1 MPNKPHSGF
10 ALIGPLP
17 FSDRPLTLGG
27 ATRLFEVMVEEAKR
41 QNRDF
46 TLVVANPFDRGGLVG
61 KIKNLGRVLSELEG
75 AASRHGVWVV
85 NASQG
90 GIQVLFPLLW
100 FYAKLRGK
108 KLVLRAFGAHLLDS
122 IEASAAPALLRKA
135 LRDLPLAYVESKA
148 LLEEVRKLNPRTE
161 WFPNVRPLR
170 SMHVDFDRPYARKF
184 AYIGQIRESKGL
196 PELLRV
202 FDRLG
207 KAFELS
213 VYGPI
218 AEESMNA
225 LERDPRYKGPLDA
238 QGVQGVLSEIDVLAL
253 PTRYEGEGYP
263 GIIIEA
269 YAHGVPCVST
279 RWKHLPE
286 VVDHGQTG
294 WLLEPGNEE
303 ELYQQI
309 LKIDGAE
316 LSRLR
321 PLALAKASEFDSEAV
336 HRRIFDQLEKLSSK
350 T

>member
-1 MPNKPHSGF
+1 MASKSSSGF

-27 ATRLFEVMVEEAKR
+27 ATRLFEVMVDEAKR

-46 TLVVANPFDRGGLVG
+46 TLVVANPFDRGGFVG
-61 KIKNLGRVLSELEG
+61 KLKNLGRVLADLEG
-75 AASRHGVWVV
+75 SAKRHGVWVV
-85 NASQG
+85 NVSQG
-90 GIQVLFPLLW
+90 GIQVLFPILW
-100 FYAKLRGK
+100 IYSKLRGK

-122 IEASAAPALLRKA
+122 IDASAAPSLLRKA
-135 LRDLPLAYVESKA
+135 LGELPLVYVESKA
-148 LLEEVRKLNPRTE
+148 LLEKVISVNPKAE
-161 WFPNVRPLR
+161 WFPNVRPLK
-170 SMHVDFDRPYARKF
+170 SNPVDFERPYKRSF

-207 KAFELS
+207 PDFELK

-218 AEESMNA
+218 AEESMNS
-225 LERDPRYKGPLDA
+225 LERDPRYGGPLDA
-238 QGVQGVLSEIDVLAL
+238 AGVQSVLSQIDVLTL

-269 YAHGVPCVST
+269 YAHGVPSVST

-286 VVDHGQTG
+286 VVDDGHTG

-303 ELYQQI
+303 ALFEQIGRIDQSELR
-309 LKIDGAE
+309 
-316 LSRLR
+316 RLR
-321 PLALAKASEFDSEAV
+321 PLALAKAAEFDSEAV
-336 HRRIFDQLEKLSSK
+336 HRRIFDQLENLTSK
-350 T
+350 N